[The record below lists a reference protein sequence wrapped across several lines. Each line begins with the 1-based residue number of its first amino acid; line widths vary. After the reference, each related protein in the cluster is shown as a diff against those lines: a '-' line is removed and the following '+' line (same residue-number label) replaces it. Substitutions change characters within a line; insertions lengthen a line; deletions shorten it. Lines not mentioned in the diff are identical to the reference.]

1 MIIFTLLFLT
11 VWTLLTLC
19 LLLDI
24 SRWCWKI
31 AVAAMTLPNAR
42 NATHLSWF
50 WSQSFIQWYS
60 VIHHDTAL
68 TSHYNII
75 IIHYELWLNIP
86 CFLEIVVPLQLQ
98 FFWRILFRPVQKMD
112 QVCCRRFATCWRP
125 GLSWNE
131 SMVKACWAS
140 GRPLALSQA
149 DLSNKTPPGI
159 NVLLVVVFWSD
170 FFLKAVQNGFW
181 VKYVE
186 LRLLIVEVFFQIY
199 DD

>member
-1 MIIFTLLFLT
+1 MIIVTLLFLT

-42 NATHLSWF
+42 NTTHLCWF

-60 VIHHDTAL
+60 VIHHDTTL
-68 TSHYNII
+68 TSHYNIT

-86 CFLEIVVPLQLQ
+86 CFLKTAVEN
-98 FFWRILFRPVQKMD
+98 FNFNSFGELFPVLKMD

-131 SMVKACWAS
+131 SMAKACWAS

-149 DLSNKTPPGI
+149 DLSRNKTPPGI
-159 NVLLVVVFWSD
+159 NFCWLSWRSD
-170 FFLKAVQNGFW
+170 FF
-181 VKYVE
+181 
-186 LRLLIVEVFFQIY
+186 
-199 DD
+199 